1 MKDFEIGLKIKDESE
16 LYNAFD
22 PNGEML
28 SADVLSYVL
37 ERFGE
42 KNPGE
47 KPILRIITTQEIDK
61 ERLQRAFDLQIDRM
75 QIKLKSDEKKNTIKQ
90 LWMFLIGVVCISF
103 GIYAAGWLSVL
114 PGEIISTVG
123 AFSLWEAASVW
134 IVENPKSRMER
145 RRLELM
151 RNMQLTVE
159 SYIQNGAE

>member
-28 SADVLSYVL
+28 SADVLSYVQ

-103 GIYAAGWLSVL
+103 AFMPPVGCPFCRGRSSRPLALSRY
-114 PGEIISTVG
+114 GKRQ
-123 AFSLWEAASVW
+123 AFGS
-134 IVENPKSRMER
+134 
-145 RRLELM
+145 
-151 RNMQLTVE
+151 
-159 SYIQNGAE
+159 